1 MTGTRVQE
9 DSNVWYSIANRI
21 PAPLPDR
28 ITLPDGRVRSDPTTY
43 TDEEIA
49 DAGYVPVEPQ
59 PGCDI
64 DHEVIWAAGQDG
76 VASWQVI
83 AGDQFA
89 QWARIRRQRDALI
102 GAFAWRIERWHRN
115 DRLGRFQ
122 PDRIAS
128 LDAYMEALADLT
140 LQPDS
145 FRITW
150 PDPPVA
156 TPTPPGSDQQSP
168 IPPER
173 IASSST

>member
-1 MTGTRVQE
+1 MLYSHGTGV
-9 DSNVWYSIANRI
+9 

-49 DAGYVPVEPQ
+49 GAGYLPVEP
-59 PGCDI
+59 PPKCDI
-64 DHEVIWAAGQDG
+64 DQEVTWASGQDG
-76 VASWQVI
+76 VPGWHIVAR
-83 AGDQFA
+83 DPYA
-89 QWARIRRQRDALI
+89 QWAGIRHERDALI

-128 LDAYMEALADLT
+128 LDAYMQALADLT

-156 TPTPPGSDQQSP
+156 TPMPPGSDQQSP
-168 IPPER
+168 R
-173 IASSST
+173 T